1 MQGGGGEA
9 PVPGA
14 LPLPS
19 DPHCPADL
27 SHSRIALSKGPL
39 ELLSTQDQEW
49 RALLCITLLLSL
61 HPPCLPLW
69 AVKNQA
75 RWVQQ
80 FIRDMETLSRVTS
93 DPHFNIII
101 TDYSS
106 EDMDVEMALK
116 QSKLRR

>member
-1 MQGGGGEA
+1 MA
-9 PVPGA
+9 VPFFGS
-14 LPLPS
+14 PLLFSPYPS
-19 DPHCPADL
+19 H
-27 SHSRIALSKGPL
+27 R
-39 ELLSTQDQEW
+39 
-49 RALLCITLLLSL
+49 
-61 HPPCLPLW
+61 PCR

-80 FIRDMETLSRVTS
+80 FIRDMETLFWVTG

-116 QSKLRR
+116 RSKLRR